1 MTSGLTW
8 LYNRSMTN
16 NNDIKKLID
25 ERVKG
30 SDIEKLFD
38 AFVEEVTDT
47 VIDSIPFP
55 DDEDTALELID
66 YIIAKTFEEFNLQY
80 IKGDDK

>member
-1 MTSGLTW
+1 
-8 LYNRSMTN
+8 MTN